1 MIKIYDINWNFKTI
15 LWKELK
21 NISNFSSQEN
31 WWNWKLSID
40 IKYLENQ
47 IEFEIWDIVKYFIKW
62 QLVFVWN
69 IIEIEQEE
77 NIAFNFYKLNIIWL
91 AHFINNYKV
100 NQNYTDTLF
109 NIITD
114 LVNKYNTERWQNILS
129 VWNIPTTWNININK
143 WEAWYLDYF
152 KELSK
157 KTDFKFFIDLD
168 WRVNFGINGII
179 HTIIFWNEIN
189 SIKTI
194 KTNETLINKNI
205 VNNYRLLLNNKYN
218 YYDIKPLDQ
227 IKILNNNKYNWTYKV
242 AKITYNKDTCQ
253 IDLENFISFIKE
265 LWN

>member
-143 WEAWYLDYF
+143 WEDWYLDYF

-157 KTDFKFFIDLD
+157 KSNYKFFIDLD

>member
-143 WEAWYLDYF
+143 WEDWYLDYF

-157 KTDFKFFIDLD
+157 KSNYKFFIDLD
-168 WRVNFGINGII
+168 WRVNFGINGIT